1 MNFIYSSPQKT
12 SKEKKI
18 SFENSKEKM
27 LKGKFNNDIQQER
40 DNDNFGNEISEFCID
55 DIEQENSSEKTAP
68 DSATSW
74 LCASLRILSCS
85 AAKPFS
91 GS

>member
-27 LKGKFNNDIQQER
+27 LKGKFKNDIQQER

-55 DIEQENSSEKTAP
+55 DIEQENLSEKKNDYLNKNP
-68 DSATSW
+68 KSENFKN
-74 LCASLRILSCS
+74 LIG
-85 AAKPFS
+85 KINI
-91 GS
+91 

>member
-1 MNFIYSSPQKT
+1 MNFIYSSPKKT

-40 DNDNFGNEISEFCID
+40 DNENFGNEISEFCID
-55 DIEQENSSEKTAP
+55 DIEQENSSEKKDDYNIKNTK
-68 DSATSW
+68 SENFKN
-74 LCASLRILSCS
+74 LIG
-85 AAKPFS
+85 KINI
-91 GS
+91 

>member
-1 MNFIYSSPQKT
+1 MNFIYSSPKKT

-40 DNDNFGNEISEFCID
+40 DNDNFGNEISEFCLD
-55 DIEQENSSEKTAP
+55 DIEEEKLSEKKDDYNIKNP
-68 DSATSW
+68 KSDNFKN
-74 LCASLRILSCS
+74 LIG
-85 AAKPFS
+85 KINI
-91 GS
+91 

>member
-1 MNFIYSSPQKT
+1 MNFIYSSPKKT

-40 DNDNFGNEISEFCID
+40 DNDNFGNEISEFCLD
-55 DIEQENSSEKTAP
+55 DIEEEKLSEKKDDNNIKNP
-68 DSATSW
+68 KSENFKN
-74 LCASLRILSCS
+74 LIG
-85 AAKPFS
+85 KINI
-91 GS
+91 

>member
-1 MNFIYSSPQKT
+1 MNFIYSSPKKT

-55 DIEQENSSEKTAP
+55 DIEQENLSEKK
-68 DSATSW
+68 DDYN
-74 LCASLRILSCS
+74 IKN
-85 AAKPFS
+85 AKSENFKNLI
-91 GS
+91 GKINI

>member
-1 MNFIYSSPQKT
+1 MNFIYSSPKKT

-55 DIEQENSSEKTAP
+55 DIEQENSSEKKDDYNIKNTK
-68 DSATSW
+68 SENFKN
-74 LCASLRILSCS
+74 LIG
-85 AAKPFS
+85 KINI
-91 GS
+91 

>member
-1 MNFIYSSPQKT
+1 MNFIYSSPKKT

-55 DIEQENSSEKTAP
+55 DIEQENSSEKK
-68 DSATSW
+68 DDYN
-74 LCASLRILSCS
+74 IKN
-85 AAKPFS
+85 AKSENFKNLI
-91 GS
+91 GKINI